1 MKITASNNP
10 FIVLYQAMWHYSRG
24 FRYQIPIFL
33 TLLVLGLGMTQF
45 LPYFMGK
52 IINELQFLL
61 TQKHHSKLTIYKWLA
76 VYATFALGFW
86 FLHAPGRILER
97 RFAFRVRTSCLN
109 DLYHRVQSLPM
120 SWHQD
125 HHTGN
130 VLNRIQVAAGGLHG
144 FTEQQFVAIQSFLKI
159 FVPFCFLVYLAW
171 PLAVLCLC
179 SGSIALFVVRTYDQI
194 LIPIF
199 KRMRD
204 FGHDLSALLFDYIAN
219 IQTIITLR
227 LGIHTEREVDK
238 RLQQQRDI
246 FYEEAKWN
254 EFKWWTIDTLV
265 NLNRVLAIA
274 YIVWSFQHGKMSM
287 EIGLVFTL
295 IQYLENFSGVFFD
308 IGGRY
313 EQIVRQT
320 NDYKSSELIHLAY
333 DEYNTIPQEE
343 EETAPSFTNIEV
355 QNLVFAYKGKQ
366 HGRLDHVSLS
376 LHKGQRVALV
386 GASGS
391 GKSTTM
397 KLLRG
402 LYPVDEGKLLIDGV
416 EQPDVSA
423 LKVLTTLIPQ
433 EPEIFENSIRYN
445 ITMGV
450 NQDEA
455 DIMRAC
461 EISCFDTVLA
471 QLPHGLDTDI
481 REKGVNLSGGQKQR
495 LALAR
500 GVFAIQE
507 SGVILFDESTSSVD
521 GVTEQ
526 RIYNNIFTAF
536 PDKCLVASIHRL
548 HLLNQ
553 FHYIY
558 VFDQGRIAQ
567 SGTLEDLLAHEGL
580 FKTMWR
586 AYQNAQEPS

>member
-1 MKITASNNP
+1 MKITTSNNP
-10 FIVLYQAMWHYSRG
+10 FVVLYQAMWYYGRG
-24 FRYQIPIFL
+24 FRWQMPVFM
-33 TLLVLGLGMTQF
+33 TLLVLGMGMTQF

-52 IINELQFLL
+52 IISELQYLYSEA
-61 TQKHHSKLTIYKWLA
+61 HHSRVTIYKWIG
-76 VYATFALGFW
+76 VYAFFALGFW

-97 RFAFRVRTSCLN
+97 RFAYRLRNKCFN

-120 SWHQD
+120 SWHAD

-130 VLNRIQVAAGGLHG
+130 VLNRVQVAAGGLHQ
-144 FTEQQFVAIQSFLKI
+144 FTEQQFVTIQSFLKI
-159 FVPFCFLVYLAW
+159 FVPFCFLVIMAW
-171 PLAVLCLC
+171 PLAVLCVC
-179 SGSIALFVVRTYDQI
+179 SFGIALFVITRYDRV
-194 LIPIF
+194 LLPLF
-199 KRMRD
+199 KKMRD
-204 FGHDLSALLFDYIAN
+204 MGHDFSALLFDYLAN

-227 LGIHTEREVDK
+227 LGLHTEREVNK
-238 RLQQQRDI
+238 RLEMQRDV
-246 FYEEAKWN
+246 FYDEAKWN
-254 EFKWWTIDTLV
+254 EFKWWTIDSMV
-265 NLNRVLAIA
+265 NFNLIIAIL
-274 YIVWSFQHGKMSM
+274 YVVWQFQHGRIT
-287 EIGLVFTL
+287 EIGVVVTL
-295 IQYLENFSGVFFD
+295 ISYLQNFSGVFFD

-313 EQIVRQT
+313 EQLMRLT
-320 NDYKSSELIHLAY
+320 NDYKSSEIIHLAY
-333 DEYNTIPQEE
+333 DEYNSGLVAEE
-343 EETAPSFTNIEV
+343 LTAPPFDAIRIQDLN
-355 QNLVFAYKGKQ
+355 FAYKGKQ
-366 HGRLDHVSLS
+366 NGKLEHISLDLK
-376 LHKGQRVALV
+376 KGQRVALV

-391 GKSTTM
+391 GKSTAM

-402 LYPVDEGKLLIDGV
+402 LYPVESGTLLIDGV
-416 EQPDVSA
+416 EQPDMAA
-423 LKVLTTLIPQ
+423 LKILTTLIPQ

-450 NQDEA
+450 EQDEA
-455 DIMRAC
+455 AINRAC
-461 EISCFDTVLA
+461 EIACFDTVLA

-526 RIYNNIFTAF
+526 RIYNNLFAAF
-536 PDKCLVASIHRL
+536 PDKCLIASIHRL

-567 SGTLEDLLAHEGL
+567 EGTLDELLQHEGL
-580 FKTMWR
+580 FKTLWR
-586 AYQNAQEPS
+586 AYQNSQEPV